1 MGFHS
6 SIACSLLL
14 GSEIVARYE
23 RPFPRLRPLL
33 CLAQRSFPLFA
44 GVVLSALLCKDGI
57 RNFEDA
63 MRRAMEAGGVPGTVE
78 APLRWGFADWAKEGS
93 GHLSNLLE
101 ATFCLSCVYRLFC
114 NGLCQSSMGLDP
126 LDGIFLGRKLP
137 EIVHPAIRPRYPRAP
152 NAALLHWRVLEN
164 AMIPILLA
172 N

>member
-78 APLRWGFADWAKEGS
+78 APLRWGLGSFALARFRECDDTNPA
-93 GHLSNLLE
+93 
-101 ATFCLSCVYRLFC
+101 
-114 NGLCQSSMGLDP
+114 
-126 LDGIFLGRKLP
+126 RKLM
-137 EIVHPAIRPRYPRAP
+137 
-152 NAALLHWRVLEN
+152 AAHRCLWTR
-164 AMIPILLA
+164 
-172 N
+172 